1 MMDIKLILKNIIET
15 DLTLDVSGLSLSTKT
30 LKKGDVFV
38 ALQGEKNHGIEFIA
52 DAIEN
57 GCIAVLVDGKDFDC
71 KVPSI
76 RVDNL
81 KTHLSTLAQ
90 NFYTRAKNVDL
101 IAVTGTNGKTSVSHY
116 ISQLLDFMEIDNG
129 VIGTLGMTKTQNKTI
144 NTTPDIFSIYSTL
157 EEYSSNGI
165 NLAVIEASSH
175 ALMQGRLEGLSFI
188 QGIFTNLTQ
197 DHLDYHET
205 MDNYREAKGRL
216 FKNNFSKRAIIN
228 RDDENYQYFLD
239 TASDKEPIT
248 FGIDDLEFFKNSENG
263 FICQLNDYVFELPLV
278 GEFNLSNAIAAYNS
292 VKCLGFSDDQI
303 IPCLAKL
310 SPPPGRMQKLANSN
324 IWIDYAHTPDALDNA
339 LSTLRTHYPEF
350 NIRVIF
356 GCGGDRDKGKR
367 QMMGKIASERADS
380 IILTNDNPRSEHP
393 QAIIDDILA
402 GTKVE
407 NDVQIILDRGDAI
420 RSAIQSLGEEEALL
434 IAGKGH
440 ETTQVISSKTLPFSD
455 IEVALNALN

>member
-1 MMDIKLILKNIIET
+1 MDIKLILKNIVKT
-15 DLTLDVSGLSLSTKT
+15 DLTLSVSGLSLNTNT
-30 LKKGDVFV
+30 LNKGDVFV
-38 ALQGEKNHGIEFIA
+38 ALQGEKTHGIDFIEN
-52 DAIEN
+52 AIEQ
-57 GCIAVLVDGKDFDC
+57 GCVAVLIDGKDFDC

-81 KTHLSTLAQ
+81 KAHLSTLAQ
-90 NFYTRAKNVDL
+90 NFYTKVSNVDL

-116 ISQLLDFMEIDNG
+116 ISQLLDFLEVDNG
-129 VIGTLGMTKTQNKTI
+129 VIGTLGMSKTQNKSI

-157 EEYSSNGI
+157 EEYSSNKVNI
-165 NLAVIEASSH
+165 AVIEVSSH

-205 MDNYREAKGRL
+205 TDNYREAKGKL

-228 RDDENYQYFLD
+228 RDDENHQYFLD

-248 FGIDDLEFFKNSENG
+248 FGVDDLEFFKNSDKG
-263 FICQLNDYVFELPLV
+263 FICQLNDYVFEIPLV

-310 SPPPGRMQKLANSN
+310 SPPPGRMQQLASSN

-339 LSTLRTHYPEF
+339 LSTLRMHYPEF

-380 IILTNDNPRSEHP
+380 IILTNDNPRSEDA

-440 ETTQVISSKTLPFSD
+440 ETTQVIGSKSHPFSD
-455 IEVALNALN
+455 IEVALDALK

>member
-1 MMDIKLILKNIIET
+1 MDIKLILNNIVKTAE
-15 DLTLDVSGLSLSTKT
+15 TLDVSGLSLNTQT

-38 ALQGEKNHGIEFIA
+38 ALQGEKNHGVEFIKN
-52 DAIEN
+52 AIEK
-57 GCIAVLVDGKDFDC
+57 GCVAVLIDGKDFDC

-76 RVDNL
+76 RIDKL

-90 NFYTRAKNVDL
+90 NFYTKAKDVDL

-116 ISQLLDFMEIDNG
+116 ISQMLDLLETDNG
-129 VIGTLGMTKTQNKTI
+129 VIGTLGMSKTQNKSI

-157 EEYSSNGI
+157 EEYSTHGI
-165 NLAVIEASSH
+165 NLAIIEASSH
-175 ALMQGRLEGLSFI
+175 ALIQDRLEGLSFT

-197 DHLDYHET
+197 DHLDYHDT
-205 MDNYREAKGRL
+205 MENYREAKAKL
-216 FKNNFSKRAIIN
+216 FKDNFSKKAIIN
-228 RDDENYQYFLD
+228 RDDESHQFFLD
-239 TASDKEPIT
+239 IASDKDPIT

-263 FICQLNDYVFELPLV
+263 FICQLNKYVFELPLV

-292 VKCLGFSDDQI
+292 LKCIGFSDDQI

-310 SPPPGRMQKLANSN
+310 SPPPGRMQQLENSN
-324 IWIDYAHTPDALDNA
+324 IWIDYAHSPDALNHA
-339 LSTLRTHYPEF
+339 LSTLRVHYPEF
-350 NIRVIF
+350 SIRVIF

-367 QMMGKIASERADS
+367 QIMGKIASENADS
-380 IILTNDNPRSEHP
+380 IILTNDNPRGEDP

-407 NDVQIILDRGDAI
+407 NDVQVILDRGDAI
-420 RSAIQSLGEEEALL
+420 LSAIQNLGEKEALL

-440 ETTQVISSKTLPFSD
+440 ETTQVIGSKTHRFSD
-455 IEVALNALN
+455 IKVALNALN

>member
-1 MMDIKLILKNIIET
+1 MDIKLILKNILKT
-15 DLTLDVSGLSLSTKT
+15 DTTLDVSGLSLNTKT

-38 ALQGEKNHGIEFIA
+38 ALQGEKTHGIEFIKN
-52 DAIEN
+52 AIEK
-57 GCIAVLVDGKDFDC
+57 GCVAVLIEGKDVDC
-71 KVPSI
+71 DVPTI
-76 RVDNL
+76 RIENL
-81 KTHLSTLAQ
+81 KSCLPTLAQ
-90 NFYTRAKNVDL
+90 NFYTKAKDVEL

-116 ISQLLDFMEIDNG
+116 ISQLLDLLEIDNG
-129 VIGTLGMTKTQNKTI
+129 VIGTLGMSKTQNKSI

-197 DHLDYHET
+197 DHLDYHKT
-205 MDNYREAKGRL
+205 MDNYREAKGKL
-216 FKNNFSKRAIIN
+216 FQNNLSKRVIIN
-228 RDDENYQYFLD
+228 RDDENHQYFVD
-239 TASDKEPIT
+239 ISSDKDPIT

-303 IPCLAKL
+303 IPYLAKL
-310 SPPPGRMQKLANSN
+310 SPPLGRMQQLANSN

-367 QMMGKIASERADS
+367 QIMGKIASERADS
-380 IILTNDNPRSEHP
+380 IILTNDNPRGEDP
-393 QAIIDDILA
+393 RAIIDDILA

-407 NDVQIILDRGDAI
+407 NDVQVILDRGDAI
-420 RSAIQSLGEEEALL
+420 LSAIQSLGEEEALL

-440 ETTQVISSKTLPFSD
+440 ETTQVIGSKTHPFSD

>member
-1 MMDIKLILKNIIET
+1 MDIKLILKNIVKTDIE
-15 DLTLDVSGLSLSTKT
+15 LDASGLSLNTNT
-30 LKKGDVFV
+30 LNKGDVFV
-38 ALQGEKNHGIEFIA
+38 ALQGEKNHGIEFVE
-52 DAIEN
+52 DAIEK
-57 GCIAVLVDGKDFDC
+57 GCVAALIDGKDFDC
-71 KVPSI
+71 DVPTI
-76 RVDNL
+76 RVDKL

-90 NFYTRAKNVDL
+90 NFYINAKNVEL
-101 IAVTGTNGKTSVSHY
+101 IAITGTNGKTSVSHY
-116 ISQLLDFMEIDNG
+116 ISQLLDFLEIDNG
-129 VIGTLGMTKTQNKTI
+129 VIGTLGMTKTKNKSI
-144 NTTPDIFSIYSTL
+144 NTTPDIFSIYNTL

>member
-1 MMDIKLILKNIIET
+1 MDIKLILKNIVKTDIE
-15 DLTLDVSGLSLSTKT
+15 LDASGLSLNTNT
-30 LKKGDVFV
+30 LIKGDVFV
-38 ALQGEKNHGIEFIA
+38 ALQGEKNHGIEFVE
-52 DAIEN
+52 DAIEK
-57 GCIAVLVDGKDFDC
+57 GCVAALIDGKDFDC
-71 KVPSI
+71 DVPTI
-76 RVDNL
+76 RVDKL

-90 NFYTRAKNVDL
+90 NFYINAKNVEL
-101 IAVTGTNGKTSVSHY
+101 IAITGTNGKTSVSHY
-116 ISQLLDFMEIDNG
+116 ISQLLDFLEIDNG
-129 VIGTLGMTKTQNKTI
+129 VIGTLGMTKTKNKSI
-144 NTTPDIFSIYSTL
+144 NTTPDIFSIYNTL

-205 MDNYREAKGRL
+205 MDNYREAKGKL

-278 GEFNLSNAIAAYNS
+278 GKFNLSNAIAAYNS

-310 SPPPGRMQKLANSN
+310 SPPPGRMQQLANSN

-339 LSTLRTHYPEF
+339 LSTLRMHYPEF

-380 IILTNDNPRSEHP
+380 IILTNDNPRSEDP

-455 IEVALNALN
+455 IEVALNALK